1 MFRVWLRM
9 LARLLFVLFAV
20 LSLVFFAQ
28 RLIPGTPA
36 DAVLGPDAPQEQKQ
50 LWLSQNGFDRPVS
63 EQYFDFLFA
72 AAQGEFGKKLIDGR
86 PIGPQI
92 MERLPAT
99 IKLASGAFTV
109 SILIAFLFGVVS
121 ALKVNTRWDKLFAFV
136 ALFQVS
142 APVFI
147 SGTLLLWLFAVKWN
161 VVPLTGSAGIES
173 IVLPS
178 LTLGA
183 VLSAVTSRMIR
194 ASLLEVLNEDYIRTA
209 RAKGLTRFRIY
220 TKHALRNALLP
231 VITVLGLQLAGLLG
245 GTVIT
250 EQVFTWPGLGSLLIE
265 AVNQRDYNLVSAC
278 VTVLAVI
285 HVTVAAL
292 VDLLQRCVDPRTVS
306 I

>member
-1 MFRVWLRM
+1 MSV
-9 LARLLFVLFAV
+9 
-20 LSLVFFAQ
+20 
-28 RLIPGTPA
+28 
-36 DAVLGPDAPQEQKQ
+36 
-50 LWLSQNGFDRPVS
+50 
-63 EQYFDFLFA
+63 QYFDFLFSA
-72 AAQGEFGKKLIDGR
+72 VQGDFGKKLIDGR

-142 APVFI
+142 APVFF
-147 SGTLLLWLFAVKWN
+147 SGTLLLWLFSVKWN
-161 VVPLTGSAGIES
+161 VVPLTGSAGFES
-173 IVLPS
+173 IILLT

-209 RAKGLTRFRIY
+209 RAKGLTRLRIY
-220 TKHALRNALLP
+220 AKHALRNALLP
-231 VITVLGLQLAGLLG
+231 VLTVLGLQLAGLLG

-250 EQVFTWPGLGSLLIE
+250 EQVFT
-265 AVNQRDYNLVSAC
+265 
-278 VTVLAVI
+278 
-285 HVTVAAL
+285 
-292 VDLLQRCVDPRTVS
+292 
-306 I
+306 